1 MVVGQAKSINPP
13 IIGLIIIHRNISKL
27 QLQLKEY
34 AVYSIYLE
42 LHSILNYSLGS
53 LDICIGYK
61 VCFSFYLKPLS
72 QTSLYL
78 EPKFWSGD
86 SISLYLQL
94 FTVKTMKGSGWALE
108 ETLRYEIFHYRTKYK
123 FSRAKAILAKVWLQ
137 CKAYTK
143 TSHGPKCCIISEVER
158 GLSIKAF
165 MLFTLTK
172 SLNLTFFLLPLS
184 LFFVLICFR
193 AQHIK
198 NPPLYFDVHRQP

>member
-34 AVYSIYLE
+34 AVDSIYLE
-42 LHSILNYSLGS
+42 LHSILNYSLS
-53 LDICIGYK
+53 PLDICIGYK

-108 ETLRYEIFHYRTKYK
+108 ETLDTKYFIIERNTNFQGLKQYWQK
-123 FSRAKAILAKVWLQ
+123 FGCSAKRILKLHMGQNVASLAKQREGCLLRRSCFLHLQ
-137 CKAYTK
+137 N
-143 TSHGPKCCIISEVER
+143 H
-158 GLSIKAF
+158 
-165 MLFTLTK
+165 
-172 SLNLTFFLLPLS
+172 
-184 LFFVLICFR
+184 
-193 AQHIK
+193 
-198 NPPLYFDVHRQP
+198 